1 MKHAEIAF
9 VPGSTAVRRDIFRG
23 QVWTATPFRVVSD
36 SSDLL
41 AMAIWPGVE
50 GLAPTHQADLTS
62 PRRDETVRNVA
73 LPNLA
78 AGRWELAAWTWESTT
93 KLTLLVPGAYFS
105 VDLYFHEPGDN
116 KPGGND
122 PADNHPGNHEPADRD
137 PGDHEPAERDPGDLV
152 MWYVNFE
159 RPFRRTPIGIDTFDL
174 LLDLVIEPDAS
185 HRWKDEGEYAQARQL
200 GIVTDDEHRHVQ
212 LAREQVLGLLDQ
224 RTGPF
229 DQRWR
234 FWRREPHWQLP
245 TLAVDASD
253 LGGRAHTPH
262 HHR

>member
-1 MKHAEIAF
+1 MKHAQIAF
-9 VPGSTAVRRDIFRG
+9 APGSTAVRRDIFRG

-50 GLAPTHQADLTS
+50 RLAPTHQADLTS

-78 AGRWELAAWTWESTT
+78 AGRWELTAWTWESTT
-93 KLTLLVPGAYFS
+93 KLTLLMPGAYFS

-116 KPGGND
+116 
-122 PADNHPGNHEPADRD
+122 D
-137 PGDHEPAERDPGDLV
+137 PGDNDHGDLV

-159 RPFRRTPIGIDTFDL
+159 RPFQRTPIGIDTFDL

-200 GIVTDDEHRHVQ
+200 GIVNDDEHRHVQ

-229 DQRWR
+229 DERWQS
-234 FWRREPHWQLP
+234 WRREPNWPLP
-245 TLAVDASD
+245 TLPVNMRPFLAE
-253 LGGRAHTPH
+253 
-262 HHR
+262 